1 LSSSNLPDSQI
12 QEIKEDFRKFLYV
25 IWKHLALPDPTPVQ
39 YDIAH
44 YLQHAPKRRMIQAFR
59 GIGKSWITSAY
70 CCWLLLN
77 NPDEKILVVSASKT
91 RSDDFSIFT
100 KRLINDVP
108 FLSHLKPKE
117 GQRDSNIAFDVAPA
131 RPAHAPS
138 VKSVGIT
145 GQLTGS
151 RASRIIAD
159 DIESL
164 NNSVTQTARDTLLNI
179 IKEFDAIILPG
190 GEITYLG
197 TPQSEM
203 SIYKA
208 LPERGYELRIWTARY
223 PKNPERYGS
232 HLADF
237 MKKAITANPNL
248 CTACAGRGEPTD
260 PRRFTDLD
268 LVEREASYGKAGF
281 ALQFMLDTT
290 LSDVDKFPLK
300 LSDFSV
306 LDLHTDVAPVKVSWA
321 SGKDQLIPIESVGL
335 SGDKWHKP
343 MWVSPE
349 WVDYSGSVMFID
361 PSGRGKDETGYAI
374 VKHLNGMLYLVAAG
388 GFRDGYSEIT
398 LKALANLAKT
408 HQVKFIDIEDNFG
421 DGMFKTLLEAVM
433 VTIYPVTINPE
444 STRSNT
450 QKEKRIIDILE
461 PVLSQHRLVV
471 DRKVI
476 EDDLKVE
483 DPRYSLFY
491 QLSRITRDRGALV
504 HDDRLD
510 ALAGA
515 VAYWQESLR
524 KNQDDTHKEH
534 LDELRRIEINKFIEL
549 AGGSPYED
557 LWVDLE

>member
-1 LSSSNLPDSQI
+1 MTPIQLSPAQLE
-12 QEIKEDFRKFLYV
+12 EIKKDFRKFLYV
-25 IWKHLALPDPTPVQ
+25 IWKHLGLPDPTPVQ
-39 YDIAH
+39 YDIAYH
-44 YLQHAPKRRMIQAFR
+44 LQHAPKRRMVQAFR

-70 CCWLLLN
+70 CCWLLWN

-100 KRLINDVP
+100 KRLINDVY
-108 FLSHLKPKE
+108 FLQHLKAKE

-203 SIYKA
+203 SIYKN
-208 LPERGYELRIWTARY
+208 LPERGYQIRIWTARY
-223 PKNPERYGS
+223 PKNVAKYEGQ
-232 HLADF
+232 LADF
-237 MKKAITANPNL
+237 ILKALLANPALATANG
-248 CTACAGRGEPTD
+248 GRGEPTD
-260 PRRFTDLD
+260 PLRFTDLD

-281 ALQFMLDTT
+281 ALQFMLDTS
-290 LSDVDKFPLK
+290 LSDIDKFPLK
-300 LSDFSV
+300 VADFCV
-306 LDLHTDVAPVKVSWA
+306 LDLHPEVAPVKISWA
-321 SGKDQLIPIESVGL
+321 SGREQLLPIESVAL
-335 SGDKWHKP
+335 SGDKWYKP

-349 WVDYSGSVMFID
+349 WVNYQGAVMFID
-361 PSGRGKDETGYAI
+361 PSGKGKDETGYAI
-374 VKHLNGMLYLVAAG
+374 VKHLNGMLFLTAAG
-388 GFRDGYSEIT
+388 GFKEGYSETT

-408 HQVKFIDIEDNFG
+408 HEVKFIDIEDNFG

-444 STRSNT
+444 SNRTNT
-450 QKEKRIIDILE
+450 QKEKRIIDVLE
-461 PVLSQHRLVV
+461 PVLAQHRLVV

-476 EDDLKVE
+476 EEDLKVE
-483 DPRYSLFY
+483 DNRYSLFY
-491 QLSRITRDRGALV
+491 QLARITRDRGALA

-524 KNQDDTHKEH
+524 RNQETVHEEH
-534 LDELRRIEINKFIEL
+534 LEELRAIQFRDFMEL
-549 AGGSPYED
+549 AGGSVNGD
-557 LWVDLE
+557 SWV

>member
-1 LSSSNLPDSQI
+1 
-12 QEIKEDFRKFLYV
+12 
-25 IWKHLALPDPTPVQ
+25 
-39 YDIAH
+39 
-44 YLQHAPKRRMIQAFR
+44 MIQAFR

-108 FLSHLKPKE
+108 FLQHLKAKD

-131 RPAHAPS
+131 KPAHAPS

-203 SIYKA
+203 SIYKS
-208 LPERGYELRIWTARY
+208 LPERGYQIRIWTARY
-223 PKNPERYGS
+223 PKNTLKYDGQLSEYVLKALEKNPE
-232 HLADF
+232 LA
-237 MKKAITANPNL
+237 TN
-248 CTACAGRGEPTD
+248 CGGRGEPTD
-260 PRRFTDLD
+260 PKRFTDLD

-281 ALQFMLDTT
+281 ALQFMLDTS
-290 LSDVDKFPLK
+290 LSDIDKFPLK
-300 LSDFSV
+300 LADFAV
-306 LDLHTDVAPVKVSWA
+306 MDLHKEVAPVKVSWA
-321 SGKDQLIPIESVGL
+321 SGKDQLLPLESSGL
-335 SGDKWHKP
+335 AGDKWYKP
-343 MWVSPE
+343 MWVAPE
-349 WVDYSGSVMFID
+349 WIDYSGCVMFID
-361 PSGRGKDETGYAI
+361 PSGKGKDETGYAI
-374 VKHLNGMLYLVAAG
+374 VKQLNGMLYLVASG
-388 GFRDGYSEIT
+388 GFRDGYSEVT
-398 LKALANLAKT
+398 LKALANLAKN
-408 HQVKFIDIEDNFG
+408 HQVNFIDIEDNFG
-421 DGMFKTLLEAVM
+421 DGMFKTLLESVM
-433 VTIYPVTINPE
+433 VSIYPVTINPE
-444 STRSNT
+444 SNRTNT

-476 EDDLKVE
+476 EEDLKAE
-483 DPRYSLFY
+483 DPKYALFY
-491 QLSRITRDRGALV
+491 QLSRITRDRGALA

-515 VAYWQESLR
+515 VAYWQDSLR
-524 KNQDDTHKEH
+524 KNQEAVHNEH
-534 LDELRRIEINKFIEL
+534 LEEHRIKQLRDFMEL
-549 AGGSPYED
+549 AGGSINED
-557 LWVDLE
+557 SWV

>member
-1 LSSSNLPDSQI
+1 
-12 QEIKEDFRKFLYV
+12 
-25 IWKHLALPDPTPVQ
+25 
-39 YDIAH
+39 
-44 YLQHAPKRRMIQAFR
+44 MIQAFR

-108 FLSHLKPKE
+108 FLSHLKAKE

-164 NNSVTQTARDTLLNI
+164 NNSVTQTARDSLLNI

-208 LPERGYELRIWTARY
+208 LPERGYQVRIWTARF
-223 PKNPERYGS
+223 PKNPEKYGDT
-232 HLADF
+232 LASF
-237 MKKAITANPNL
+237 MLKAIAADPTL
-248 CTACAGRGEPTD
+248 CSSCGGRGQPTD
-260 PRRFTDLD
+260 PKRFTDLD

-281 ALQFMLDTT
+281 ALQFMLDTS
-290 LSDVDKFPLK
+290 LSDIDKFPLK

-306 LDLHTDVAPVKVSWA
+306 LDLHLDVAPVKVSWA
-321 SGKDQLIPIESVGL
+321 SGRDQLLPIESVGL
-335 SGDKWHKP
+335 SGDKWYKP

-388 GFRDGYSEIT
+388 GFKEGYSETT

-408 HQVKFIDIEDNFG
+408 HKVNFIDIEDNFG

-433 VTIYPVTINPE
+433 VNIYPVTINPE
-444 STRSNT
+444 SSRTNT
-450 QKEKRIIDILE
+450 QKEKRIIDVLE
-461 PVLSQHRLVV
+461 PVLAQHRLVV
-471 DRKVI
+471 ARKVI
-476 EDDLKVE
+476 EDDLKTE

-491 QLSRITRDRGALV
+491 QLSRITRDKGALV

-515 VAYWQESLR
+515 VAYWQDSLR
-524 KNQDDTHKEH
+524 KSQDNVHSEH
-534 LDELRRIEINKFIEL
+534 LEELRKIQLRNFMEL
-549 AGGSPYED
+549 AGGNTSD
-557 LWVDLE
+557 DSWVSLD